1 MEKIGAGN
9 KRIKQIQNWQRSS
22 KDRREAGVFIVE
34 GVRMY
39 REAPTSWIQEIYITQ
54 KILDELGEPEYPYY
68 LVDESVFERISD
80 TQTPQGVLTVLKRP
94 EYELDSIINPVSK
107 AVEKQLLLILENIQ
121 DPGNLGTILR
131 VGEAAGVT
139 GIIMSKGTVD
149 VFNPKVVRSTMG
161 SIYRMPFVVVD
172 DIEKTVDRVKAAG
185 ITTYAAHLQGSEIYT
200 DYDYTVPTAFMI
212 GNEGNGLSGTITAKA
227 DKRLLIPMEGSVESL
242 NAGIATAV
250 LIYEA
255 HRQRSVST

>member
-1 MEKIGAGN
+1 MEKLGAGN
-9 KRIKQIQNWQRSS
+9 KKIKQILSWQRSA

-34 GVRMY
+34 GTKMY
-39 REAPTSWIQEIYITQ
+39 KEAPSDWIKEVYLTQ
-54 KILDELGEPEYPYY
+54 KVLDELGEPQHTCY
-68 LVDESVFERISD
+68 LVEDSVFEKMSD

-94 EYELDSIINPVSK
+94 EYSVKDIINDAQNGSPLI
-107 AVEKQLLLILENIQ
+107 LLLENLQ

-139 GIIMSKGTVD
+139 GIIMTKGTVD
-149 VFNPKVVRSTMG
+149 IFNPKVVRSTMG
-161 SIYRMPFVVVD
+161 SIYRMPFAYTEN
-172 DIEKTVDRVKAAG
+172 ICETIKELKNAG
-185 ITTYAAHLQGSEIYT
+185 VTTYAAHLHGSEVYT
-200 DYDYTVPTAFMI
+200 EYDYSKPTAFMI
-212 GNEGNGLSGTITAKA
+212 GNEGNGLTDAATEMA

-255 HRQRSVST
+255 HRQRA